1 MSDRWKIILAVSLAV
16 NLFLIGAGVGVAV
29 VGARMMGEH
38 SDFRHGGYGGYGAG
52 NDGGRITSAF
62 QSLPPERRQALRDLM
77 RAQALDAAPDLQVAR
92 EARQEATRLMTADPY
107 DAAAVTAALAKGRD
121 ADARARARIDATLA
135 SRLASLTPQ
144 ERQMFSRLLMRGP
157 GRGGGGPRGPRGGQ
171 GGPVQGPPP
180 ESAPAGPPPK

>member
-62 QSLPPERRQALRDLM
+62 QSL
-77 RAQALDAAPDLQVAR
+77 
-92 EARQEATRLMTADPY
+92 
-107 DAAAVTAALAKGRD
+107 TAALAKGRD